1 MGTTSAHLHQP
12 LHVSVQ
18 HTDTPSSKCH
28 LFNPPAP
35 SAPLAASTSPPPQ
48 SPPPPSPPAQ
58 QHQALSAA
66 SAARPLPAQQT
77 THTKTTTTRL
87 PDGYLASSLARRRRR
102 RGGRR
107 FGCMGSLGVWRRAL
121 WRMRLSWIVLGAA
134 VRVVR

>member
-1 MGTTSAHLHQP
+1 MGQTTTSAHLHQP

-58 QHQALSAA
+58 Q
-66 SAARPLPAQQT
+66 QT

-121 WRMRLSWIVLGAA
+121 WRMRLSRILRYKPGP
-134 VRVVR
+134 